1 MEDNEAM
8 EITVSVDEE
17 LAERARRYAEAHGTS
32 VDQMVR
38 EYLAQVTESMRE
50 HAEAEADE
58 LVRLFQQAQGNSGGW
73 KFNREEI
80 YEERL
85 KWPRS

>member
-1 MEDNEAM
+1 M
-8 EITVSVDEE
+8 EITVSVDDQ
-17 LAERARRYAEAHGTS
+17 LAERARRYAESHGTS

-38 EYLAQVTESMRE
+38 EYLAQVTEQVQQD
-50 HAEAEADE
+50 AQAEADE
-58 LVRLFQQAQGNSGGW
+58 LVRLFREAKGNSQGW

-80 YEERL
+80 YEDRL

>member
-1 MEDNEAM
+1 M
-8 EITVSVDEE
+8 EITVSVDDQ
-17 LAERARRYAEAHGTS
+17 LAERARLYAETHGTS

-38 EYLAQVTESMRE
+38 EYLAQVTE
-50 HAEAEADE
+50 AVAKDAKAEADE
-58 LVRLFQQAQGNSGGW
+58 LVRLFQEAKGNSGDW